1 MSLKNIMKIFNYKD
15 IPIKDYK
22 CEGIYTTGKVD
33 YESYYREH
41 PEEMDNNYHPVDYAD
56 FSIDFLRELLVLN
69 PEIDVR
75 LIITYW
81 WNDWKLSHGY
91 MQMYDWVIQ
100 YRPEL
105 LEFFKVGID
114 NGQRT

>member
-1 MSLKNIMKIFNYKD
+1 MKLFKHKA

-22 CEGIYTTGKVD
+22 NKGLYSTCKVD
-33 YESYYREH
+33 YEDYYREH
-41 PEEMDNNYHPVDYAD
+41 PDEMDNSYHPLDYAD

-81 WNDWKLSHGY
+81 WNDWKLSHDFKT
-91 MQMYDWVIQ
+91 MYKWVLED
-100 YRPEL
+100 RPEL
-105 LEFFKVGID
+105 LEFFKVGIK
-114 NGQRT
+114 NG